1 MSVCLSQKSLIHG
14 KINMTLVVYYS
25 PRDEV
30 QNALE
35 INWEL
40 DAVLCNICKTIVYIY
55 LATSC
60 MGTWARR
67 YTVSLCTCSLQL
79 CTASYSI
86 GYVCSRMHAESSSVH
101 VIANVKLV
109 L

>member
-30 QNALE
+30 HNALE

-40 DAVLCNICKTIVYIY
+40 DAVLCNIY
-55 LATSC
+55 
-60 MGTWARR
+60 
-67 YTVSLCTCSLQL
+67 
-79 CTASYSI
+79 
-86 GYVCSRMHAESSSVH
+86 
-101 VIANVKLV
+101 VKLLYIPYHKLHGHMGQTV
-109 L
+109 YSESLYMLSAALYS